1 MGQQQL
7 ILLVLVFIIVGI
19 ASVVAINTF
28 QESKNSAAKDAARI
42 DMLNAIS
49 SAQKYY
55 LAPTSMGGGDKSFT
69 GITFK
74 DISIDSVNEN
84 TSYSLTA
91 SNGSFEITAVNSVY
105 DINFKATATVS
116 GSSKPVVVWQDL

>member
-19 ASVVAINTF
+19 AAVVAINTF
-28 QESKNSAAKDAARI
+28 EQSRDASVKDAARN
-42 DMLNAIS
+42 DMLSAIN

-55 LAPTSMGGGDKSFT
+55 LAPESLGGGGGNFN

-74 DISIDSVNEN
+74 DLTIDSVNTN
-84 TSYSLTA
+84 ASYSISGTG
-91 SNGSFEITAVNSVY
+91 NIFTITAVNSAY
-105 DINFKATATVS
+105 DLNYRARAQIT
-116 GSSKPVVVWQDL
+116 GSQSPEIEWEDL